1 MMLLSCVLVLV
12 IMAAS
17 SSGVHPYKHQ
27 LNLSAHIGHDVTLQ
41 CQAPTSSPIR
51 AAEWSRP
58 DLEPQYVFFYRDGQ
72 PDKTNQH
79 PSFTNRVELPDSQ
92 MKGGNLSVILR
103 KVISS
108 DAGTYECRVK
118 QQSTTR
124 KKRAVIKSEPVC
136 IVQLTDIQPEDSA
149 QRSGDGDRK
158 AGDVAMLIFLISAC
172 DTLIQVTIGHI

>member
-103 KVISS
+103 KCKLIRGRQDYMSVLLSLVAES
-108 DAGTYECRVK
+108 VFLT
-118 QQSTTR
+118 STL
-124 KKRAVIKSEPVC
+124 PHP
-136 IVQLTDIQPEDSA
+136 PEDSA